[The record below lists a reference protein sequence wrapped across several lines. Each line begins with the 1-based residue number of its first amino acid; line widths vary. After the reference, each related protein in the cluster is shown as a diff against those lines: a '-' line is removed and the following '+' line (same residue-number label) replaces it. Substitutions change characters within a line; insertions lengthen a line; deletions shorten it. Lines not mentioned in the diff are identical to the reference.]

1 MSILEIISLSIINGL
16 YYLLHNLYWL
26 GIFNSAFLL
35 SLNAKEEAKKTKIIY
50 AVIGILSFIPIAA
63 YFLIPYLP
71 SYADT
76 PVMRLTYYADLWV
89 GCVAGSWLLTVIWLR
104 VGVQKAELL
113 RKVLTRTSSLE
124 RNKKTDIRNIDA
136 FLPSDKQRFD
146 PLSYI
151 NYKKG
156 YFIGLSEENAPIYIK
171 QGDWETAHLL
181 LSGRTRSGKGVG
193 AQIIGAQSI
202 QQKELF
208 VVLDPKLDNY
218 MPHIYRKICIEADQ
232 PYHFLDLR
240 QSAYPQIN
248 LFEGCSE
255 EVIENMLIGAFSL
268 TEKGTDADYYR
279 IGDRKAA
286 RQTAKYMAQH
296 PGITPKEVLAVF
308 ANEWKDMAAGFAAA
322 LEEMAELPAVNR
334 RSGGISIDNLERTG
348 GCLYVVGDM
357 MNTRIIRMQRMILI
371 RLMMLAKNRDQL
383 EKQRIIRVF
392 ADEFRVHISRPFIV
406 SLGASAGW
414 RLLSILAF
422 QSFEDLRD
430 CPADL
435 DADMV
440 KGAVIEN
447 CALQLSYRI
456 KDSITAELLASA
468 TGTILVDTETRKID
482 KNVLLTE
489 TVGERRIS
497 QSERY
502 LVDVNMITSLPVPDQ
517 EKETIGC
524 GVLVGA
530 GKLAQFCFTSPI
542 QIDRSKAAIT
552 PSTLAP
558 APEEMVKSVSDKLA
572 DLEDIGESL
581 LHEVDLPILG

>member
-1 MSILEIISLSIINGL
+1 MAIFENLALATLTGL
-16 YYLLHNLYWL
+16 YYLLHNAYWL
-26 GIFNSAFLL
+26 GLFNSSFLL
-35 SLNAKEEAKKTKIIY
+35 ALNAKEDAKKTKIFY
-50 AVIGILSFIPIAA
+50 AVIGILSFIPIGS
-63 YFLIPYLP
+63 FLLIPYL
-71 SYADT
+71 SEFADT
-76 PVMRLTYYADLWV
+76 PVKPSNYFADLWV
-89 GCVAGSWLLTVIWLR
+89 GCVAGSWLFTVLWLR
-104 VGVQKAELL
+104 IGVQKAEQLKKL
-113 RKVLTRTSSLE
+113 ITRTSSLE

-136 FLPSDKQRFD
+136 FLPSDKQRFE

-151 NYKKG
+151 NYEKG
-156 YFIGLSEENAPIYIK
+156 FFIGLSEEKSPIYIK
-171 QGDWETAHLL
+171 KGDWETAHILL
-181 LSGRTRSGKGVG
+181 TGRTRSGKGIG

-202 QQKELF
+202 QKKELF

-218 MPHIYRKICIEADQ
+218 MPHIYNKICDESNQ

-240 QSAYPQIN
+240 QSAHPQIN
-248 LFEGCSE
+248 LFDGCSE
-255 EVIENMLIGAFSL
+255 ELIENMLIGAFSL
-268 TEKGTDADYYR
+268 TEKGTDADHYR

-286 RQTAKYMAQH
+286 RQTARYMVQH
-296 PGITPKEVLAVF
+296 PGVTPREVLTVF
-308 ANEWKDMAAGFAAA
+308 AEEWKENAAGFAAA

-334 RSGGISIDNLERTG
+334 RSGGINIVNLERTG

-357 MNTRIIRMQRMILI
+357 MNTRVIRMQRMILI
-371 RLMMLAKNRDQL
+371 RLMMLAKNRDQM
-383 EKQRIIRVF
+383 EEQRIIRVF

-435 DADMV
+435 DAEMV

-447 CALQLSYRI
+447 CAIQLSYRI
-456 KDSITAELLASA
+456 KDPITAELLARS
-468 TGTILVDTETRKID
+468 TGTILVDTETREVE

-489 TVGERRIS
+489 TVGDRRIS

-517 EKETIGC
+517 EQKTIGC

-542 QIDRSKAAIT
+542 MVERNKAAIT
-552 PSTLAP
+552 PTTLAP
-558 APEEMVKSVSDKLA
+558 APEDYVKSVSDKLA
-572 DLEDIGESL
+572 DLEEIGASPTSNANLPL
-581 LHEVDLPILG
+581 LE

>member
-1 MSILEIISLSIINGL
+1 
-16 YYLLHNLYWL
+16 
-26 GIFNSAFLL
+26 
-35 SLNAKEEAKKTKIIY
+35 
-50 AVIGILSFIPIAA
+50 
-63 YFLIPYLP
+63 
-71 SYADT
+71 
-76 PVMRLTYYADLWV
+76 
-89 GCVAGSWLLTVIWLR
+89 
-104 VGVQKAELL
+104 
-113 RKVLTRTSSLE
+113 
-124 RNKKTDIRNIDA
+124 
-136 FLPSDKQRFD
+136 
-146 PLSYI
+146 
-151 NYKKG
+151 
-156 YFIGLSEENAPIYIK
+156 
-171 QGDWETAHLL
+171 
-181 LSGRTRSGKGVG
+181 
-193 AQIIGAQSI
+193 
-202 QQKELF
+202 
-208 VVLDPKLDNY
+208 
-218 MPHIYRKICIEADQ
+218 
-232 PYHFLDLR
+232 
-240 QSAYPQIN
+240 
-248 LFEGCSE
+248 
-255 EVIENMLIGAFSL
+255 
-268 TEKGTDADYYR
+268 
-279 IGDRKAA
+279 
-286 RQTAKYMAQH
+286 
-296 PGITPKEVLAVF
+296 
-308 ANEWKDMAAGFAAA
+308 
-322 LEEMAELPAVNR
+322 
-334 RSGGISIDNLERTG
+334 
-348 GCLYVVGDM
+348 
-357 MNTRIIRMQRMILI
+357 
-371 RLMMLAKNRDQL
+371 
-383 EKQRIIRVF
+383 
-392 ADEFRVHISRPFIV
+392 
-406 SLGASAGW
+406 
-414 RLLSILAF
+414 LSILAF

>member
-1 MSILEIISLSIINGL
+1 MMILENMVLATLTGL
-16 YYLLHNLYWL
+16 YYILHHTYWL
-26 GIFNSAFLL
+26 GLFNSAFLL
-35 SLNAKEEAKKTKIIY
+35 ALNAKEDAKKMKILY
-50 AVIGILSFIPIAA
+50 AVIGIASFIPIVA
-63 YFLIPYLP
+63 YLLIPYLA
-71 SYADT
+71 SLANT
-76 PVMRLTYYADLWV
+76 PVKPSNYFADLWA
-89 GCVAGSWLLTVIWLR
+89 GCIAGSWLLTVLWLR
-104 VGVQKAELL
+104 IGVQKAEQLKKL
-113 RKVLTRTSSLE
+113 ITRTSSLE
-124 RNKKTDIRNIDA
+124 RNKKTDIRNIDT

-156 YFIGLSEENAPIYIK
+156 YFIGLSEENTPIYIK
-171 QGDWETAHLL
+171 QGDWETSHQLL
-181 LSGRTRSGKGVG
+181 TGRTRSGKGLG

-202 QQKELF
+202 QQKEFF

-218 MPHIYRKICIEADQ
+218 MPHIYKKICDESDQ

-240 QSAYPQIN
+240 QSAHPQIN
-248 LFEGCSE
+248 LFDGCSE
-255 EVIENMLIGAFSL
+255 EVIENMLISAFSL
-268 TEKGTDADYYR
+268 SEKGTDADHYR

-286 RQTAKYMAQH
+286 RQTARYMVQH
-296 PGITPKEVLAVF
+296 PGVTPKEVLAVF
-308 ANEWKDMAAGFAAA
+308 ADEWKVNAAGFASA

-334 RSGGISIDNLERTG
+334 RSGGINIVSLECTG

-357 MNTRIIRMQRMILI
+357 INTRVIRMQRMILI
-371 RLMMLAKNRDQL
+371 RLMMLAKNRDQM
-383 EKQRIIRVF
+383 EEQRIIRVF

-435 DADMV
+435 DAEMV

-447 CALQLSYRI
+447 CAIQLSYRI
-456 KDSITAELLASA
+456 KDPVTAELLARS
-468 TGTILVDTETRKID
+468 TGTILVDTETREVE

-489 TVGERRIS
+489 TVGDRRIS

-517 EKETIGC
+517 EQKTIGC

-542 QIDRSKAAIT
+542 MVERSKNAIT
-552 PSTLAP
+552 PTTLAP
-558 APEEMVKSVSDKLA
+558 ASEDYVKSVTDKLA
-572 DLEDIGESL
+572 GLEEIDIHQSAS
-581 LHEVDLPILG
+581 I